1 MDDRELFDDALF
13 FDVPEEDDAK
23 VVVANAQMTEKERR
37 KMSEEDRAM
46 VNLVAK
52 MAEIE
57 AAQVGND
64 KTIEV
69 YFYPYKSFSF
79 SRCCDSSL
87 ALFYSVF
94 A

>member
-13 FDVPEEDDAK
+13 FDVADDDNTK
-23 VVVANAQMTEKERR
+23 VVANAQMTEKERR

-64 KTIEV
+64 K
-69 YFYPYKSFSF
+69 
-79 SRCCDSSL
+79 
-87 ALFYSVF
+87 
-94 A
+94 

>member
-13 FDVPEEDDAK
+13 FDVPEDDDDAK

-64 KTIEV
+64 K
-69 YFYPYKSFSF
+69 
-79 SRCCDSSL
+79 
-87 ALFYSVF
+87 
-94 A
+94 